1 MQVENLKRIV
11 GGVNNSDG
19 NHELLF
25 VEKILY
31 HRNRAKTYLVDFIV
45 MRG

>member
-1 MQVENLKRIV
+1 MQVKNLNRIV
-11 GGVNNSDG
+11 AGVNNSDG

-25 VEKILY
+25 VEKILSQ
-31 HRNRAKTYLVDFIV
+31 RNKAKLYLVDLIV